1 MTTDDLFAFKT
12 VLYVLSDDALKV
24 MLTYDAGSDWRGII
38 LTEMFRRGIDEGVIR
53 G

>member
-1 MTTDDLFAFKT
+1 MTTDELFAFKT

-24 MLTYDAGSDWRGII
+24 MLTYDAGSDWREVI
-38 LTEMFRRGIDEGVIR
+38 LAEMSRRGVDGCVIA